1 MNQKVENE
9 FVRIIMNQTNYDE
22 NLAKKK
28 LKEWDN
34 NFANVIK
41 EYLNPNFKKKKEE
54 NDSLSTNQKVFSSI
68 RKFMDKASYNYE
80 RKKQYRE
87 YLSRQKKMQEQI
99 DTETKFEKEAYDK
112 KIKENKMEEEEK
124 IKNKLEESR
133 QTMIKENNLDGI
145 EIKESVKNTI
155 SDVN

>member
-1 MNQKVENE
+1 MNQNVEKE

-41 EYLNPNFKKKKEE
+41 EYLNPNFKTKKDE
-54 NDSLSTNQKVFSSI
+54 NINLTTNQKVFSSI

-80 RKKQYRE
+80 RKKQYKE
-87 YLSRQKKMQEQI
+87 YLSKQKKMQEQI
-99 DTETKFEKEAYDK
+99 DKETTMEKEAYDK
-112 KIKENKMEEEEK
+112 KIKETKIEKEEK
-124 IKNKLEESR
+124 IQNKLEKEKKN
-133 QTMIKENNLDGI
+133 MINENKLDGI
-145 EIKESVKNTI
+145 EIKESIKGI

>member
-1 MNQKVENE
+1 MNQKVEKE

-41 EYLNPNFKKKKEE
+41 EYLNPNFKKKEDK
-54 NDSLSTNQKVFSSI
+54 NNNLTTNQKVFSSI

-80 RKKQYRE
+80 KKKKNKE
-87 YLSRQKKMQEQI
+87 YLYKQKKIQ
-99 DTETKFEKEAYDK
+99 
-112 KIKENKMEEEEK
+112 EK
-124 IKNKLEESR
+124 INNKKKKKHKKYL
-133 QTMIKENNLDGI
+133 
-145 EIKESVKNTI
+145 
-155 SDVN
+155 

>member
-1 MNQKVENE
+1 MNQKVEKE

-41 EYLNPNFKKKKEE
+41 EYLNPNFNKKQEK
-54 NDSLSTNQKVFSSI
+54 NNNLTTHQKVFSSI

-80 RKKQYRE
+80 RKKQYKE

-99 DTETKFEKEAYDK
+99 NKE
-112 KIKENKMEEEEK
+112 IKENEIEEE
-124 IKNKLEESR
+124 NKLD
-133 QTMIKENNLDGI
+133 NI
-145 EIKESVKNTI
+145 EIKESNKNTI
-155 SDVN
+155 ENVN

>member
-1 MNQKVENE
+1 MNQKVEKE
-9 FVRIIMNQTNYDE
+9 FIRIIMNQTNYDE

-41 EYLNPNFKKKKEE
+41 EYLNPNFKKKGDEI
-54 NDSLSTNQKVFSSI
+54 NNLTTNQKVFSSI

-87 YLSRQKKMQEQI
+87 YLYKQKKMQEQI
-99 DTETKFEKEAYDK
+99 EKETKMQKEEYDK
-112 KIKENKMEEEEK
+112 KIKENEMEEKEK
-124 IKNKLEESR
+124 IKNKLKKEKEN
-133 QTMIKENNLDGI
+133 MIKENKVDGI
-145 EIKESVKNTI
+145 EIKESIKSI